1 MEVRKLA
8 GKERFDANV
17 ISHIAF
23 HMRMEDPEKTRE
35 WSEKQTVDDWG
46 AFSPDGK
53 LMAHI
58 INHRFESFLDGNLVW
73 NGGIGGVSTLPE
85 YRNTGAVRAIF
96 SKLLPEAYR
105 NGEVIS
111 TLYPFN
117 HAFYRKFGYE
127 TIRPKNVYE
136 FAPSVLKEYRF
147 DGEVNQWQPGDSMEG
162 YLALSRRFAGEYNLS
177 IQRSEERF
185 REAHFE
191 GKYLKDRKFAYM
203 LCENRQPV
211 AYVIFQDIRHDPAA
225 ILKAEDVAWAG
236 PKGFYALL
244 GFLARFTADYG
255 TIELPMPC
263 GLELLSLI
271 HSPDAYGISKHT
283 EQCYMIRAVN
293 AQKLLEAM
301 RKPPQTAFTIGIT
314 DDLIPENNGVW
325 AVSNEAVTK
334 TDASPDLSVDIR
346 SLGQL
351 AAGGTCLAEAEYRE
365 DVTVHSNRGTLESVF
380 VRKPVMVQDH
390 F

>member
-136 FAPSVLKEYRF
+136 SS
-147 DGEVNQWQPGDSMEG
+147 G
-162 YLALSRRFAGEYNLS
+162 
-177 IQRSEERF
+177 
-185 REAHFE
+185 
-191 GKYLKDRKFAYM
+191 
-203 LCENRQPV
+203 RQTE
-211 AYVIFQDIRHDPAA
+211 HHPA
-225 ILKAEDVAWAG
+225 
-236 PKGFYALL
+236 
-244 GFLARFTADYG
+244 
-255 TIELPMPC
+255 
-263 GLELLSLI
+263 
-271 HSPDAYGISKHT
+271 
-283 EQCYMIRAVN
+283 
-293 AQKLLEAM
+293 
-301 RKPPQTAFTIGIT
+301 
-314 DDLIPENNGVW
+314 
-325 AVSNEAVTK
+325 
-334 TDASPDLSVDIR
+334 
-346 SLGQL
+346 
-351 AAGGTCLAEAEYRE
+351 
-365 DVTVHSNRGTLESVF
+365 
-380 VRKPVMVQDH
+380 
-390 F
+390 